1 MADYTEPCC
10 CFDASLYTGTPDT
23 SPVEHPLDVPAII
36 KGLDELNNSGRE
48 AEAEAYLDQ
57 WLEKAR
63 SRKDWRAE
71 LTILSE
77 LLGQVR
83 RSLKE
88 EKGIRT
94 VNEVLTLLHT
104 HTLGSTVSGATILL
118 NAATTL
124 KCFGRAGQSI
134 PIFRHVARVYA
145 DHLDPGDYR
154 FAGLYNNMALSFSNV
169 RDFPSAEKYFQL
181 AYAVLEKCPGT
192 ENDRAVTL
200 CNLAEC
206 YDAQDPEDPRIENC
220 LEKAWSCLNEPGIRK
235 DGYHAFTISKCAPS
249 FDRLGYF
256 LYASELRKRADAIY
270 SSSRQK
276 QNAQE
281 DRC

>member
-1 MADYTEPCC
+1 M
-10 CFDASLYTGTPDT
+10 
-23 SPVEHPLDVPAII
+23 
-36 KGLDELNNSGRE
+36 
-48 AEAEAYLDQ
+48 Q
-57 WLEKAR
+57 KAR
-63 SRKDWRAE
+63 SQKDWRAE

-94 VNEVLTLLHT
+94 VNEVLTLLHN

-124 KCFGRAGQSI
+124 KCFGRAEQSI
-134 PIFRHVARVYA
+134 PIFRHVSRVYA
-145 DHLDPGDYR
+145 DNLDPQDYR
-154 FAGLYNNMALSFSNV
+154 FAGLYNNMALSFSDV
-169 RDFPSAEKYFQL
+169 GDFLSAEKYFQL
-181 AYAVLEKCPGT
+181 ACTVLEKCPGT

-200 CNLAEC
+200 CNQAEC
-206 YDAQDPEDPRIENC
+206 YDAQDPEDPQIGAC
-220 LEKAWSCLNEPGIRK
+220 LEKAWSNLNAPELKR
-235 DGYHAFTISKCAPS
+235 DGYHAFTISKCAPT

-256 LYASELRKRADAIY
+256 LYASELRKRAEAIY
-270 SSSRQK
+270 SSSSRRM

-281 DRC
+281 GRC

>member
-104 HTLGSTVSGATILL
+104 HTLGSTISGATILL

-154 FAGLYNNMALSFSNV
+154 S
-169 RDFPSAEKYFQL
+169 
-181 AYAVLEKCPGT
+181 
-192 ENDRAVTL
+192 
-200 CNLAEC
+200 
-206 YDAQDPEDPRIENC
+206 I
-220 LEKAWSCLNEPGIRK
+220 WIPGIIVLL
-235 DGYHAFTISKCAPS
+235 DCTTIWRFLLAMSGIFLQQRSTFSLLTQFWKSVPALKMTGPSHCAIWQSAMMHRSLKIRGSKTVWKKPGPA
-249 FDRLGYF
+249 
-256 LYASELRKRADAIY
+256 
-270 SSSRQK
+270 
-276 QNAQE
+276 
-281 DRC
+281 